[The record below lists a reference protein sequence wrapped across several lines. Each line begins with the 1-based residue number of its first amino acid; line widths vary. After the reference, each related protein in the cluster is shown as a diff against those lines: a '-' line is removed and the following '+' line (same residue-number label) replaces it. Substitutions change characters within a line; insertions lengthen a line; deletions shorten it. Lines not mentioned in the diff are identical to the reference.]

1 LSTATLEVIM
11 GFRRS
16 DFPAKVFDFP
26 LGQINLSETE
36 LALRFGPGVVPE
48 PEPFTYPGPVL
59 LWSLEAEDGQC
70 IVLEHHLSQKSMTVL
85 CAEPMNLKLALQS
98 LGIAQERVTWAQTQ
112 AEITKF
118 ELATQA
124 SNNSSH

>member
-1 LSTATLEVIM
+1 M

-26 LGQINLSETE
+26 LGQVDLSETE

-70 IVLEHHLSQKSMTVL
+70 IVLEHHLSQKNMTKL
-85 CAEPMNLKLALQS
+85 CAEPMNLKLALDS
-98 LGIAQERVTWAQTQ
+98 LGITQERVTWAQTQ
-112 AEITKF
+112 EEITRF
-118 ELATQA
+118 ERAVRA
-124 SNNSSH
+124 SNKSLPPMLL